1 MQVELDRTAVGC
13 HLGAGGAGGGVG
25 GVSGFQ
31 AGGLPGQKRSQL
43 GRQACTAARCGLSL
57 LSQQGE
63 VIPAALRSG
72 RDGAAR
78 VLGEKLLQAAVDF
91 VVVLDGLHPLI

>member
-31 AGGLPGQKRSQL
+31 AGGLPGQERSQL
-43 GRQACTAARCGLSL
+43 GRQACTAAGCGLFL

-63 VIPAALRSG
+63 VIPATLR
-72 RDGAAR
+72 
-78 VLGEKLLQAAVDF
+78 
-91 VVVLDGLHPLI
+91 